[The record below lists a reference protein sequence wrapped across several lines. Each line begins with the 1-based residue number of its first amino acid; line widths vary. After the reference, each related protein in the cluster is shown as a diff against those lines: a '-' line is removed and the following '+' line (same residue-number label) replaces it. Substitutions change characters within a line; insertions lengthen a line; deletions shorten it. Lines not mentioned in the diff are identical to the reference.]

1 MRNHPKSQILVE
13 CYDYIPYSYHMVT
26 IPPESATHPV
36 RSHIKAMERGTVFLP
51 DGFPV
56 KDRAVL
62 RVILSR
68 LVKEGLITRIAP
80 GLYLYPRPSPVLGTY
95 AMPSLD
101 DVARALASHEKAN
114 IAYSGVHALNRLG
127 LSTQVPT
134 KAVYLTDGSSRK
146 ITLEDGRTL
155 LFKKVAAKNF
165 AYTSTVMQ
173 MIVFALREIGE
184 KALTEEMISRIRRI
198 LSTVP
203 ADDFHAD
210 IRLAPEWIQK
220 NLMDLMEDQQ
230 DVHGPLKPTV

>member
-1 MRNHPKSQILVE
+1 M
-13 CYDYIPYSYHMVT
+13 MT
-26 IPPESATHPV
+26 ISPESMTHTV
-36 RSHIKAMERGTVFLP
+36 RSHIKAMERGTIFLS
-51 DGFPV
+51 DTFPLV
-56 KDRAVL
+56 DRAVL

-68 LVKEGLITRIAP
+68 LVKEGLITRLAP

-95 AMPSLD
+95 AKPSLN

-134 KAVYLTDGSSRK
+134 NAVYLTDGSSRK

-173 MIVFALREIGE
+173 MIVFALREIGKE
-184 KALTEEMISRIRRI
+184 ALTEEMISRIRRI

-203 ADDFHAD
+203 TDDFLVD
-210 IRLAPEWIQK
+210 VRLAPEWVQK
-220 NLMDLMEDQQ
+220 ILTPIREE
-230 DVHGPLKPTV
+230 